1 MGARTKLVAPLEV
14 EPRAEHPH
22 RCKAGHRWQH
32 GGPAATTCR
41 IPSYD
46 PISGDL
52 PFVGPEDC
60 PVCSGRSDLLIREP
74 HSHYCNICDGDW
86 SHEGHCL
93 DSLAACCPWCFPKP
107 DAEPLPGARSG
118 PHFHVCAECGQN
130 WRHATGCSAPLRAA
144 LSECP
149 GCRSASPPTGRDVQ
163 TRAPSPATP
172 STGARAIGARIGA
185 RVRLPARSIGIAAA
199 VLLSIAVVLKGYTM
213 LRSPDADDSAPVRKP
228 RIEAPSPAPDLPPPA
243 PEPAPLA
250 PASDLPKPPAKSSSV
265 KSIPSAKP
273 FPPAKPIAPAKPIPP
288 STVADL
294 PAPRAPVGDRV
305 IEPRAQESR
314 PDEPAKPAPFV
325 ARPAVVAETPPPAPE
340 TPPTPS
346 ESGPPTPVRAA
357 LPSIPGAPPFAGLSG
372 SSGLGTSLDG
382 HPRRA
387 PR

>member
-1 MGARTKLVAPLEV
+1 
-14 EPRAEHPH
+14 
-22 RCKAGHRWQH
+22 
-32 GGPAATTCR
+32 
-41 IPSYD
+41 
-46 PISGDL
+46 
-52 PFVGPEDC
+52 C

-130 WRHATGCSAPLRAA
+130 WRHATGCSAPLR
-144 LSECP
+144 
-149 GCRSASPPTGRDVQ
+149 
-163 TRAPSPATP
+163 
-172 STGARAIGARIGA
+172 
-185 RVRLPARSIGIAAA
+185 
-199 VLLSIAVVLKGYTM
+199 
-213 LRSPDADDSAPVRKP
+213 KP

-250 PASDLPKPPAKSSSV
+250 PASDLPKPPAKSSPV
-265 KSIPSAKP
+265 KPISSAKP

-314 PDEPAKPAPFV
+314 PDE
-325 ARPAVVAETPPPAPE
+325 
-340 TPPTPS
+340 
-346 ESGPPTPVRAA
+346 
-357 LPSIPGAPPFAGLSG
+357 
-372 SSGLGTSLDG
+372 
-382 HPRRA
+382 
-387 PR
+387 